1 MTTSADLGIVY
12 IAGQQAQPEI
22 THNTALNQLQILQT
36 GVISVA
42 LNTPPGS
49 PAQGDTYI
57 LGASPTGAWSG
68 RANCLAGYFGTGW
81 VFVPGADSSGTQ
93 IPMGVRHEGLKVYS
107 KADNALYVWN
117 GTAWAVV
124 TSGMTNP
131 MTTSQDLIVGGAS
144 GTPGRLAIGTNGF
157 VLTAVAGAVAWA
169 AATGFANPMTTSGDI
184 IYGGASG
191 VATRLAAGTN
201 GHVLT
206 LAAGVPSWAANAGMV
221 NPMTTSGDVI
231 YGGASGVPTRLAA
244 GTNGHVLTL
253 ASGVPAWA
261 ANSAM
266 ANPMTTAGD
275 LILGGAS
282 GVAGRLGIGSTG
294 QILTVVGGT
303 AAWATAAA
311 SMANP
316 MTTAGDLIVGGASG
330 TPARLGVGST
340 GQVLTV
346 SGGTAAWATPAGGS
360 QAGMASAAASTNDFP
375 FYTGT
380 GGYTTATL
388 NSATRVHFNL
398 VYLDSALTFTD
409 IVIAVRTGSAAT
421 TVDVGIYNF
430 LGAGKPGTCVASA
443 NLSTASAGRV
453 AVTLGAPVTINPGL
467 YYVAT
472 HGSVSPTLAVYS
484 QASASVLGQ
493 IAGLAISD
501 AMTQI
506 AAGTTTLSAVLFND
520 SALPGGSYTR
530 GMDLT
535 GLNMTSANIVGYN
548 TNVPIVALKKQ

>member
-1 MTTSADLGIVY
+1 MTTSADLGISY

-22 THNTALNQLQILQT
+22 THNTALNQIQILQT

-57 LGASPTGAWSG
+57 LGASPTGAWTG
-68 RANCLAGYFGTGW
+68 RANCLAGYFGTAW
-81 VFVPGADSSGTQ
+81 VFVPGNDSSGTA
-93 IPMGVRHEGLKVYS
+93 IAMGARHEGLKVYS

-117 GTAWAVV
+117 GTTWAAV
-124 TSGMTNP
+124 TSGMSNP

-169 AATGFANPMTTSGDI
+169 VATGFANPMTTAGDLI
-184 IYGGASG
+184 LGGASG
-191 VATRLAAGTN
+191 APGRLGIGSTGQILTVSGGTA
-201 GHVLT
+201 V
-206 LAAGVPSWAANAGMV
+206 WAANAAMT

-253 ASGVPAWA
+253 TAGVPTWA
-261 ANSAM
+261 AVAAGM
-266 ANPMTTAGD
+266 TNPMTTAGD

-282 GVAGRLGIGSTG
+282 GAPGRLGIGSTG
-294 QILTVVGGT
+294 QVLTVTGGT
-303 AAWATAAA
+303 A
-311 SMANP
+311 
-316 MTTAGDLIVGGASG
+316 V
-330 TPARLGVGST
+330 
-340 GQVLTV
+340 
-346 SGGTAAWATPAGGS
+346 WATPSGGS
-360 QAGMASAAASTNDFP
+360 QAGMASAAATLNDFP
-375 FYTGT
+375 FYTGV
-380 GGYTTATL
+380 GGYTSGPL
-388 NSATRVHFNL
+388 NSATRLHLNL

-443 NLSTASAGRV
+443 NFSTAASGRV
-453 AVTLGAPVTINPGL
+453 AVTLGAPVTLNPGL
-467 YYVAT
+467 YYVAM
-472 HGSVSPTLAVYS
+472 HGSTSPSLAMYS
-484 QASASVLGQ
+484 MASASVPGQ
-493 IAGLAISD
+493 IAALSTSD
-501 AMTQI
+501 AMTAI
-506 AAGTTTLSAVLFND
+506 AAGTTTLALILFND
-520 SALPGGSYTR
+520 ASLPGGSYTR

-535 GLNMTSANIVGYN
+535 GMNITSANMVGYN
-548 TNVPIVALKKQ
+548 TIIPVIALKKQ

>member
-1 MTTSADLGIVY
+1 MSTSADLGISY

-22 THNTALNQLQILQT
+22 THNTALNQIQILQT

-57 LGASPTGAWSG
+57 LGASPTGAWAG

-81 VFVPGADSSGTQ
+81 VFVPGNDSSGTA
-93 IPMGVRHEGLKVYS
+93 ITMGVRQEGLKVYS

-117 GTAWAVV
+117 GTAWAAV
-124 TSGMTNP
+124 TTGMSNP
-131 MTTSQDLIVGGAS
+131 MTTAQDMIVGGAS
-144 GTPGRLAIGTNGF
+144 GTPVRLAIGTNGY

-169 AATGFANPMTTSGDI
+169 VATGFANPMTSSGDI

-206 LAAGVPSWAANAGMV
+206 LAGGVPSWAANAGMV
-221 NPMTTSGDVI
+221 NPMTASGDLI

-244 GTNGHVLTL
+244 GTNGYVLTL
-253 ASGVPAWA
+253 TAGVPTWA
-261 ANSAM
+261 AAAAGM
-266 ANPMTTAGD
+266 TNPMTTAGD
-275 LILGGAS
+275 I
-282 GVAGRLGIGSTG
+282 IY
-294 QILTVVGGT
+294 
-303 AAWATAAA
+303 
-311 SMANP
+311 
-316 MTTAGDLIVGGASG
+316 GGASG
-330 TPARLGVGST
+330 TPTRLGVGSN
-340 GQVLTV
+340 GQVLTL
-346 SGGTAAWATPAGGS
+346 AAGVPSWATPAGGS
-360 QAGMASAAASTNDFP
+360 QAGMASAAATLNDFP

-421 TVDVGIYNF
+421 TVDIGIYNF

-467 YYVAT
+467 YYVAM

-520 SALPGGSYTR
+520 SSLPGGSYTR
-530 GMDLT
+530 GMDMT

-548 TNVPIVALKKQ
+548 TTIPVVALKKQ